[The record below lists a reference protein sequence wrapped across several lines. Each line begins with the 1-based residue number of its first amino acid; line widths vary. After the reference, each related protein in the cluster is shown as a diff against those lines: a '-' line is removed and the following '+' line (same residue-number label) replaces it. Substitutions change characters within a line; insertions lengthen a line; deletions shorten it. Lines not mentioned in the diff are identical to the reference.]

1 MTQRHRVASLSDL
14 VVGQGIEVVASDRVL
29 ALFRTESG
37 VFAIDGV
44 CAHAGGPVGKG
55 KLNGPVVTCPWHGW
69 QYDVRTGQNCL
80 NARICQQSFPTVIEG
95 DEIFVE
101 I

>member
-1 MTQRHRVASLSDL
+1 MSQKHRVASFSEL
-14 VVGQGIEVVASDRVL
+14 VVGKGIEVVAGDRVL
-29 ALFRTESG
+29 ALFRNDDG

-55 KLNGPVVTCPWHGW
+55 VLNGAIVTCPWHGW

-80 NARICQQSFPTVIEG
+80 NARICQQSFPTTIEG
-95 DEIFVE
+95 DDVFVE
-101 I
+101 M